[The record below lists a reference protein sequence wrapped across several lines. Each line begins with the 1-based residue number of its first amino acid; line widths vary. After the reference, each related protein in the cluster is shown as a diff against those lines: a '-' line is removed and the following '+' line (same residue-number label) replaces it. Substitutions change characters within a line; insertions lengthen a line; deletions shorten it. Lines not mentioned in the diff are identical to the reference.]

1 MNVAIIGGSEQHLKI
16 LDDTL
21 MNLIEE
27 SGRYLFNV
35 IGGYIGE
42 WDCASPPL
50 SQVWASFRGLPYYPQ
65 QYKDLDSMMHGVAAS
80 ADYIIF
86 LNDSSQI
93 MKRFIMVYRQTGKYG
108 SVINI

>member
-50 SQVWASFRGLPYYPQ
+50 SQV
-65 QYKDLDSMMHGVAAS
+65 
-80 ADYIIF
+80 
-86 LNDSSQI
+86 
-93 MKRFIMVYRQTGKYG
+93 
-108 SVINI
+108 

>member
-42 WDCASPPL
+42 WDCANPP
-50 SQVWASFRGLPYYPQ
+50 
-65 QYKDLDSMMHGVAAS
+65 
-80 ADYIIF
+80 
-86 LNDSSQI
+86 
-93 MKRFIMVYRQTGKYG
+93 
-108 SVINI
+108 